1 MPPHFM
7 TKRSLA
13 VLGFIALVPLLV
25 ACGPDHRGYYNKNGN
40 YVSTNDTP
48 YNKSKNAYPP
58 MPGGNPNAQEDRE
71 YSREYGDNRQF
82 TRRGYY
88 DYNGYYM
95 ANDSGLSVPA
105 NMFPPRG
112 MCRVWFND
120 RSPSDQPAVESCGEI
135 RSRVPAGAYV
145 IYGG

>member
-1 MPPHFM
+1 M
-7 TKRSLA
+7 TTSQTRALALLACVSL
-13 VLGFIALVPLLV
+13 VSLLA
-25 ACGPDHRGYYNKNGN
+25 ACGPDRRGYYDSHGT
-40 YVSTNDTP
+40 YVATNDTP
-48 YNKSKNAYPP
+48 HNKSKNAYAP
-58 MPGGNPNAQEDRE
+58 MPGGNPNEINDHE
-71 YSREYGDNRQF
+71 YSREYGDDTNY

-95 ANDSGLSVPA
+95 AKDSGLAVPG

-112 MCRVWFND
+112 MCRVWFID
-120 RSPSDQPAVESCGEI
+120 RSPSDQPEVESCSGI